1 MFRDFMPAKNRI
13 EQLLQEVKVQA
24 KAMGV
29 DINGYKPH
37 VARQGEEVLAFVF
50 YPTNLGKKPIL
61 IPVKQTCSGVEI
73 CTPYASSNYGIQK
86 MLWCMGADGHSVQSD
101 IEKACS

>member
-1 MFRDFMPAKNRI
+1 MPAKNRI
-13 EQLLQEVKVQA
+13 EQLLQEVKAQA

-29 DINGYKPH
+29 DVNGYKPH
-37 VARQGEEVLAFVF
+37 MARQGEEVLAFVF
-50 YPTNLGKKPIL
+50 YPINNAKLSEPPIL
-61 IPVKQTCSGVEI
+61 VQLKRTEPSVEI

-86 MLWCMGADGHSVQSD
+86 MLWGMGADGHSVQSD

>member
-1 MFRDFMPAKNRI
+1 MPAKNRI

-29 DINGYKPH
+29 DVNGYKPH

-50 YPTNLGKKPIL
+50 YPTTLGKNPIL
-61 IPVKQTCSGVEI
+61 VQLKQTEPSIEI
-73 CTPYASSNYGIQK
+73 LPPYAGSNYSIQK
-86 MLWCMGADGHSVQSD
+86 MLWVMGGDGHSIQSD
-101 IEKACS
+101 IEKACC